1 MNRAH
6 QSGVPLSCSLQG
18 DYVHALSIIIVP
30 DSKGLPLANALAY
43 LASLLVTVEIF
54 IYNIDANNLERFI
67 IS

>member
-1 MNRAH
+1 MIRAH
-6 QSGVPLSCSLQG
+6 QSGAPLSCSLQA
-18 DYVHALSIIIVP
+18 DHVHALSLP

-54 IYNIDANNLERFI
+54 IYNIDANNLGRFT